1 MDLSIKNTIGM
12 IKVSFR
18 CMFIALIRNSIY
30 GLICFIG
37 VALISSIIKES
48 G

>member
-18 CMFIALIRNSIY
+18 CIFIALIRNSIY
-30 GLICFIG
+30 GLICFTG
-37 VALISSIIKES
+37 VAFIHSIIKGS